1 MGKVRYYKEQATAFI
16 DYASKFPAL
25 DVLRVFNEWVVS
37 KDLLGKDREGIWRIV
52 RKSFPIK
59 EKIIKEGDES
69 YMRLSAVLELLYQSD
84 LKRLKR
90 LLEEREKDID
100 KT

>member
-1 MGKVRYYKEQATAFI
+1 MGKIRYYKEQAKAFT
-16 DYASKFPAL
+16 DYASKFL
-25 DVLRVFNEWVVS
+25 EKDVVKVFNEWVAS
-37 KDLLGKDREGIWRIV
+37 KDFSGKDREGIWRIV

-59 EKIIKEGDES
+59 EKIIKEGDEG
-69 YMRLSAVLELLYQSD
+69 YMRLSAVLEILYQND

-90 LLEEREKDID
+90 LLEKMEKDID